1 LVRWHGAYP
10 RTFPPA
16 PRKEEKDYAGISFM
30 AKFHHLPFIEDN
42 ALIIK
47 DSINGNE
54 DL

>member
-1 LVRWHGAYP
+1 MERDE
-10 RTFPPA
+10 
-16 PRKEEKDYAGISFM
+16 RKEGKGYAGISFM